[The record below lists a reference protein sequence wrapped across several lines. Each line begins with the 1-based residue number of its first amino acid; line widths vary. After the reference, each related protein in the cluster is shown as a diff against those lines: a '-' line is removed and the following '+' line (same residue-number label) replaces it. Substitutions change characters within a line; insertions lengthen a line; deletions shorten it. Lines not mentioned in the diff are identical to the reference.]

1 MDQAMLERE
10 ALRLPPG
17 ERALLAD
24 ALLGS
29 LDDEAS
35 REAETAWIQVAEKRL
50 AAYRRGEEAAL
61 DGPRV
66 LEDLRAR
73 YRR

>member
-35 REAETAWIQVAEKRL
+35 REVETAWIQVAEKRL

>member
-1 MDQAMLERE
+1 MLERE

-35 REAETAWIQVAEKRL
+35 REAEGAWIRVAEERL

-66 LEDLRAR
+66 LEDLRTR